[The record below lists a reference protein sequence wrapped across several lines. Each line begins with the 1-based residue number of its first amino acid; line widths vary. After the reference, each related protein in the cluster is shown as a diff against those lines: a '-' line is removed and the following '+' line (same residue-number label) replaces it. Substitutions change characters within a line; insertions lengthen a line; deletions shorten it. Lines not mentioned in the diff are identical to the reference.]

1 MRLGFALQGERLT
14 SAREAA
20 SVAKEYHDP
29 DAVAQRLLRASDVV
43 GARGGTREWR
53 GMASALRQAMAARL
67 ERNGLR
73 GTRGD

>member
-43 GARGGTREWR
+43 GARG
-53 GMASALRQAMAARL
+53 SA
-67 ERNGLR
+67 
-73 GTRGD
+73 